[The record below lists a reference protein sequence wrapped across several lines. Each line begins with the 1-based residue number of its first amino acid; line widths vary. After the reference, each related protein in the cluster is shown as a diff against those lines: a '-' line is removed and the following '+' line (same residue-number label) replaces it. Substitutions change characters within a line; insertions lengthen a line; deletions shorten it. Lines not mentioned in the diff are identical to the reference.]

1 MAQGYF
7 EKRLKE
13 LGREDIEVSSAG
25 VIPLEGMQATEEAQK
40 VMKEEGIDISGH
52 RTKMITE
59 YDMRDSDLIFVMEE
73 RHKQYIINKYPK
85 AAKKI
90 YLLKDF
96 KRIGNLHISENPDIP
111 DPITKDVNFYKETFS
126 VIKEAIERILKEIN

>member
-73 RHKQYIINKYPK
+73 RHKQYVINKYPK

-126 VIKEAIERILKEIN
+126 VIKEAIERILKEIK